1 MLCPLSDELWQRSL
15 ISCRIPFTACSNMYL
30 SFFFLLFH
38 SLIWRWRFIWDIISL
53 QCICFSL
60 LLLFFAL
67 RRKKIHK
74 IVLRHFLFDCIS
86 SAAWLSV
93 LLAVLWINVCYSIV
107 CWKHTNTQTQI
118 YTTEI
123 HLRKCFR
130 KLFVC
135 EVMCWNKSIHT
146 RTQTSSYTIMHAF
159 SIRNTQCPQSEHPTY
174 SIKNNWIE
182 RK

>member
-1 MLCPLSDELWQRSL
+1 M
-15 ISCRIPFTACSNMYL
+15 
-30 SFFFLLFH
+30 SFGSVHWFLAEFRLRHAVTCICLFSSYYFIRWFGDGDSFGILFHYNVFVFFFFCCFLLFGERKYTK
-38 SLIWRWRFIWDIISL
+38 LFWDTFCLTAFLVLPDCRF
-53 QCICFSL
+53 
-60 LLLFFAL
+60 
-67 RRKKIHK
+67 
-74 IVLRHFLFDCIS
+74 
-86 SAAWLSV
+86 
-93 LLAVLWINVCYSIV
+93 WINVCYSIV